1 MRHGLRSQHLR
12 EARAP
17 HCVERAL
24 ETLANL
30 AHRRAMDADAYR
42 CWRITSVA
50 GEGLA
55 RPLEAVVANLRL
67 ATRPVA

>member
-1 MRHGLRSQHLR
+1 MRMGFVANISGMRVHRI
-12 EARAP
+12 
-17 HCVERAL
+17 VERAL
-24 ETLANL
+24 KALANL
-30 AHRRAMDADAYR
+30 AHRGVMDADADR